1 VRGDGSAGDINWYGV
16 VKKIYALDFPTQ
28 KEVILFECN
37 WYDVPATRRE
47 KVEDLK
53 GTSMGL
59 STLMHLDC
67 DI

>member
-1 VRGDGSAGDINWYGV
+1 VLVTSTSMVLLKRFMHLIFQPKRKSSCLNVTGTTYLLLVRA
-16 VKKIYALDFPTQ
+16 
-28 KEVILFECN
+28 
-37 WYDVPATRRE
+37 